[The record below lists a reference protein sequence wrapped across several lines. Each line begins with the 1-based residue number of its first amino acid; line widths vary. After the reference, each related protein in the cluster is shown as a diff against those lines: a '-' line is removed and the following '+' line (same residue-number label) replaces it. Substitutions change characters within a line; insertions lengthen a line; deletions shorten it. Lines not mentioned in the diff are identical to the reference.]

1 MPCIR
6 QINRIMHLKNSKKY
20 LSDFGNILRAM
31 GRAIS
36 YSFHITPAHTL
47 GVLIATI
54 FLAVIPII
62 ASWVNG
68 KIIDALIASVG
79 KLPHIPEV
87 LVKFVIFS
95 IMVSLL
101 ATLLDRLF
109 DFFDFNMF
117 YGFSREL
124 DRDITE
130 KFAYLDDEY
139 YENPETNIL
148 LQKVRES
155 YGNRPLNFIDG
166 TYNLLSYSVGIITS
180 LGVVIALSPLL
191 IPLMILST
199 LPQFVSN
206 VVFGKRKWGIWDVHG
221 NTRRDYSWSRSYLSN
236 YTSLQELRI
245 FNLRRFLIER
255 IYKLYTDF
263 QNAQRK
269 IENKRIKVSAIL
281 DIVRVLGLTLAF
293 LFLVRYVLMGAI
305 TVGAFSFYIS
315 AIRQLQGAL
324 NRFFNR
330 SSRIYEDGLYM
341 VDIYKFMDL
350 PKKIVSGKEKFLN
363 KGVPSVQFKDLT
375 FKYPGRDEIVI
386 DNLNL
391 EIKPGE
397 HLAIV
402 GENGAGKTT
411 LIKLL
416 MRFYD
421 PSSGDILLGGKS
433 LKKLDLDEWYKKV
446 GVLFQEFNS
455 YHFDAK
461 TNIGVGN
468 IQNLADLGGIISAA
482 KKSGAHE
489 FIENYENNYGQILN
503 RAFDGGV
510 RPSVG
515 QWQKIALA
523 RAFFKDASILI
534 LDEPTSAIDPKSE
547 FEIFEKLFEFAKGK
561 TVIIISH
568 RFSTVRNAQ
577 RIVVLDK
584 GRIIEDGNHESLI
597 RIKNGKYRIAFELQ
611 SKGYK

>member
-1 MPCIR
+1 MR
-6 QINRIMHLKNSKKY
+6 
-20 LSDFGNILRAM
+20 
-31 GRAIS
+31 RAIS
-36 YSFHITPAHTL
+36 YSFHITPIHTL
-47 GVLIATI
+47 GVLISTI
-54 FLAVIPII
+54 ILAVIPII
-62 ASWVNG
+62 SSWING
-68 KIIDALIASVG
+68 KVIDALIQGVG
-79 KLPHIPEV
+79 KFPNVPEV
-87 LVKFVIFS
+87 LIKFIILF
-95 IMVSLL
+95 IMVSVLS
-101 ATLLDRLF
+101 TLLNRLF

-124 DRDITE
+124 DRDIT
-130 KFAYLDDEY
+130 KRFAYLDDEY

-166 TYNLLSYSVGIITS
+166 TYNLLSYSIEIITA

-206 VVFGKRKWGIWDVHG
+206 VVFGKRKWGIWDVQG
-221 NTRRDYSWSRSYLSN
+221 NTRRDYSWSRNYLSN

-245 FNLRRFLIER
+245 FNLRKFLIER

-269 IENKRIKVSAIL
+269 IENKRIKVSALL
-281 DIVRVLGLTLAF
+281 DIVRVLGLALAII
-293 LFLVRYVLMGAI
+293 FLVRYVLIGTI

-315 AIRQLQGAL
+315 AIRQLQSSL

-350 PKKIVSGKEKFLN
+350 PQKIVFGKEKLLVKN
-363 KGVPSVQFKDLT
+363 GTPSIQFKNLM
-375 FKYPGRDEIVI
+375 FKYPGRKEIVI

-421 PSSGDILLGGKS
+421 VSSGDILVENIS
-433 LKKLDLDEWYKKV
+433 LKNIDLDDWYKRV

-468 IQNLADLGGIISAA
+468 IQKLNDLSGIISAA

-489 FIENYENNYGQILN
+489 FIEQYENKYEQILN

-523 RAFFKDASILI
+523 RAFFKDAPILI

-547 FEIFEKLFEFAKGK
+547 FEIFEKLFEFTKGK

-584 GRIIEDGNHESLI
+584 GRIIENGDHESLM
-597 RIKNGKYRIAFELQ
+597 RIKNGKYRNAFELQ